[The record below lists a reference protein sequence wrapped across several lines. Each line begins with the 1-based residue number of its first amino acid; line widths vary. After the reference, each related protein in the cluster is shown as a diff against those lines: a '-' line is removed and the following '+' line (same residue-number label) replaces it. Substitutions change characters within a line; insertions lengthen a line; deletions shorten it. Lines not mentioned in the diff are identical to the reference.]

1 MATLF
6 LDIPVRAVT
15 MTNGADEFLLH
26 IGAPSNHAI
35 KLWAATVMFN
45 GTSGTAAHCQVDLVR
60 RSGADD
66 GSSWTTVTP
75 VKKSPG
81 RDETP
86 TGTYQT
92 MAGTIPTG
100 SVGSV
105 AAPFYVHP
113 QGGLSLQ
120 DPVEI
125 PGGGGV
131 YIRVRNNS
139 GGDLNASLHAV
150 VEE

>member
-15 MTNGADEFLLH
+15 LTNGADEFMLH
-26 IGAPSNHAI
+26 VSAPSNHAI
-35 KLWAATVMFN
+35 KIWSATFTTN
-45 GTSGTAAHCQVDLVR
+45 GVSGTAAHFQIDVVR
-60 RSGADD
+60 RTGSDD
-66 GSSWTTVTP
+66 GASWTTITP

-86 TGTYQT
+86 TGTYQS

-120 DPVEI
+120 DPVEV
-125 PGGGGV
+125 PGGGGA

-139 GGDLNASLHAV
+139 GGDLGGNLHVV